1 MWWSGAKNGW
11 ISVYGG
17 GGHPIRSRSARAR
30 TFGGQNLA
38 TSVLAPKSSRQS
50 SPRHVLHKPNQFWAF
65 FISNSER
72 FDNTLIKFELLGRI
86 EWKKSKLQISNAKPK
101 LNANQEWYTHFAE
114 VPGLSARFT
123 VNQPDWWFTFDR
135 SDLLVTTLV
144 DHSSS
149 GDLMPGWFKSGFK
162 MNLKI
167 VLSEHRTRNLF

>member
-1 MWWSGAKNGW
+1 MWRSCAKNGW
-11 ISVYGG
+11 ISVYG

-50 SPRHVLHKPNQFWAF
+50 SPRHVLHKPNQFWSF

-114 VPGLSARFT
+114 VPGLSARLT
-123 VNQPDWWFTFDR
+123 VALATVSVYYHGQPIRFPHVF
-135 SDLLVTTLV
+135 LFQPHTLKF
-144 DHSSS
+144 SI
-149 GDLMPGWFKSGFK
+149 L
-162 MNLKI
+162 
-167 VLSEHRTRNLF
+167 EYT

>member
-1 MWWSGAKNGW
+1 MKWCIKASRTRRSRVIVLNVMIRCEKWLNFDLW
-11 ISVYGG
+11 

-123 VNQPDWWFTFDR
+123 VFFWGTR
-135 SDLLVTTLV
+135 S
-144 DHSSS
+144 
-149 GDLMPGWFKSGFK
+149 
-162 MNLKI
+162 
-167 VLSEHRTRNLF
+167 

>member
-11 ISVYGG
+11 ISVYG

-65 FISNSER
+65 FISNSKR

-86 EWKKSKLQISNAKPK
+86 EWKKSKLQISNTKPK
-101 LNANQEWYTHFAE
+101 LNANQEWYTHFAK

-123 VNQPDWWFTFDR
+123 VRYGWTDW
-135 SDLLVTTLV
+135 
-144 DHSSS
+144 
-149 GDLMPGWFKSGFK
+149 
-162 MNLKI
+162 LKPRKII
-167 VLSEHRTRNLF
+167 VRKLDNYLELGSPVARYAHALIRLTMLRERHFF